1 MDRAA
6 TSFVV
11 VVMALGAAWGFARG
25 GGGEPVA
32 PAAPV
37 RTGVITDARPAGADR
52 RTAREAFAHSC
63 GACHALRDAGAHG
76 VAGPDLDER
85 RPDAERVRRMIRT
98 GSLDGV
104 MQPNLL
110 TGRDARRVA
119 RYVARV
125 AGS

>member
-6 TSFVV
+6 TCFIVV
-11 VVMALGAAWGFARG
+11 VIALGAAWGFARG
-25 GGGEPVA
+25 GGGEPAA

-37 RTGVITDARPAGADR
+37 RTGVVTDARPAGGDR
-52 RTAREAFAHSC
+52 RTARETFAHSC

-76 VAGPDLDER
+76 IAGPDLDER
-85 RPDAERVRRMIRT
+85 RPDARRIRRMIRT